1 MKLDLKS
8 LFDIEWDYDYG
19 FVLTSTDGGDSY
31 TSHAS
36 TRSVPTTTTTNAQ
49 ANACQA
55 LYSNGITGSSASY
68 TDAVT
73 VQADRA
79 TSNYPDSV
87 FIADSFDISDL
98 AGADQGVLRFSYA
111 TDPGLARPGW
121 FIDDLGHGDTPSG
134 DKVLLDTDLETSGGP
149 TTRACSTAGAARV

>member
-1 MKLDLKS
+1 MQ
-8 LFDIEWDYDYG
+8 
-19 FVLTSTDGGDSY
+19 T
-31 TSHAS
+31 
-36 TRSVPTTTTTNAQ
+36 
-49 ANACQA
+49 
-55 LYSNGITGSSASY
+55 
-68 TDAVT
+68 
-73 VQADRA
+73 DRA

-121 FIDDLGHGDTPSG
+121 FIDDLVVTATTPSG

-149 TTRACSTAGAARV
+149 DDARVSTTAAAARV